1 MSKLV
6 PSIFFS
12 IRFCN
17 IKVHISQHIGTS
29 QYRAQYSYVPVRLQ
43 LNDLIGFYS
52 LDHRIAGENQPG
64 LQWHSVIMINVQ
76 TNAHDK

>member
-1 MSKLV
+1 MPGLFYVLQALLKLCLNWSQV
-6 PSIFFS
+6 SFS
-12 IRFCN
+12 PLGSVIL
-17 IKVHISQHIGTS
+17 KVHISQHIGRS

-64 LQWHSVIMINVQ
+64 LQ
-76 TNAHDK
+76 